1 MHYKG
6 HQVGIL
12 SFVCNKE
19 KRIQSRAQN
28 KCFFVGLRNGRG
40 CGSGRDARQVRASEK
55 IELHASQRLQLLS
68 CLLFLSLAVP
78 LQVLHRVL
86 LRLRLR
92 LRLLLSDSPP
102 SYRRRKTT
110 LIACTDV
117 GAGGR
122 GWCRYDKAAA

>member
-40 CGSGRDARQVRASEK
+40 CGAGRDARQVRASEK
-55 IELHASQRLQLLS
+55 IELHASQRLQPLS
-68 CLLFLSLAVP
+68 RHLCLSLSVP

>member
-55 IELHASQRLQLLS
+55 IELHASQRLQP
-68 CLLFLSLAVP
+68 LFLSLAVP
-78 LQVLHRVL
+78 LEVLHRVL

>member
-55 IELHASQRLQLLS
+55 IELHASQRLQPLS
-68 CLLFLSLAVP
+68 RPPFPLSVP
-78 LQVLHRVL
+78 LQVLHREL
-86 LRLRLR
+86 LLLR

-110 LIACTDV
+110 LIACTVV

>member
-55 IELHASQRLQLLS
+55 IELHASQRLQPLS
-68 CLLFLSLAVP
+68 RPLCLSLSVP